1 MLLTYFT
8 KFVTNFIKLS
18 FLYMKFKGIF
28 LFFFLISL
36 SISNSFGQNKGNDS
50 LLVFIINASYGLQ
63 LPGGDFADRFGIN
76 SSIGLGFDFI
86 TPRNYIIGTNHDFL
100 FGSKIKEDVLSNLRT
115 DNGQIIGN
123 DQLLTN
129 VFLRQRGLSSTF
141 YFGKLIPI
149 SKTNRRSG
157 IRITVG
163 PGFLAHKLRLL
174 DDNNTVT
181 QIKGEYADGYDRLTW
196 GFSVSEYIGYQYLSK
211 NNRVNFFA
219 GIEFVQ
225 GFTKNQ
231 RAYDFNTMQKDD
243 KKRLDL
249 IFNLKAT
256 WSLPFYINDYGEGV
270 SY

>member
-1 MLLTYFT
+1 M
-8 KFVTNFIKLS
+8 NI
-18 FLYMKFKGIF
+18 KGIS
-28 LFFFLISL
+28 LFFLLIL
-36 SISNSFGQNKGNDS
+36 VSISSSFAQNRKNDS
-50 LLVFIINASYGLQ
+50 LLVFTINASYGLQ
-63 LPGGDFADRFGIN
+63 LPGGDFADRFGVN
-76 SSIGLGFDFI
+76 SNIGLGFDFI
-86 TPRNYIIGTNHDFL
+86 TPKNYIFGNNHDFL

-115 DNGQIIGN
+115 DSGQIIGN

-141 YFGKLIPI
+141 YFGKLIPV

-163 PGFLAHKLRLL
+163 PGFLVHKLRLL

-181 QIKGEYADGYDRLTW
+181 QVKGDYADGYDRLTW
-196 GFSVSEYIGYQYLSK
+196 GLSISEYIGYQYLSP
-211 NNRVNFFA
+211 NNRINFFA

-231 RAYDFNTMQKDD
+231 RAYDFNTMQHDT

-249 IFNLKAT
+249 IFMLKAT
-256 WSLPFYINDYGEGV
+256 WSLPFYLNDYGEEI